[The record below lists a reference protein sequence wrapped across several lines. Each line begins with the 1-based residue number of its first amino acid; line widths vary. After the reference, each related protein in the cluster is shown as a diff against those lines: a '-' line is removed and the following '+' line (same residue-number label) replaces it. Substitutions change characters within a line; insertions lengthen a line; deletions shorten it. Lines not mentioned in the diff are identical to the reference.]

1 MRWEREQAGHP
12 LFYRVKKQMC
22 ISFQS
27 EIWDP
32 PISIPNCRPGNTRS
46 WKMRCVANCCKNPQ
60 VCRIFPKL
68 CSQVQRTHV
77 NLELGLIS
85 TQNVTFTW
93 PEYLHRLN
101 YSGNY
106 SEHLDWAAGDVF
118 QCLSS
123 CCISLRRRRCEWHL
137 TDWQESVEIQ
147 LKTRFKPPPNV
158 GLDLICKFHVS
169 CCSAD
174 LNKAYYITA
183 FVFILSFILIR
194 KGFIIIIIYSF
205 LSHALKYCLWQ
216 ETDNIKRFTSSKW
229 NIIKK
234 LETIYRL
241 HLSAFGRC

>member
-1 MRWEREQAGHP
+1 MWRLRDQ
-12 LFYRVKKQMC
+12 K
-22 ISFQS
+22 
-27 EIWDP
+27 
-32 PISIPNCRPGNTRS
+32 
-46 WKMRCVANCCKNPQ
+46 
-60 VCRIFPKL
+60 
-68 CSQVQRTHV
+68 
-77 NLELGLIS
+77 
-85 TQNVTFTW
+85 
-93 PEYLHRLN
+93 YLHRLN